1 MAPEAPSTRGLI
13 LASASPRRRE
23 LLAQVGVAFDVEAAA
38 IDETPRSGEAAADYV
53 VRMAEEKARAVAR
66 GHPEAAVIGADTS
79 VVLDGRILGKPE
91 NDSAARDMLSALS
104 GRQHQVMTAVALLK
118 AGRLAHRLS
127 RTEVD
132 FAELTA
138 GWIDG
143 YIASGDPMDKAGAY
157 GIQNAAGLKI
167 RRISG
172 SYSGVVGLPLYE
184 TACLLEAA
192 GVLTTA

>member
-1 MAPEAPSTRGLI
+1 MAPEAPLTRGLI

-38 IDETPRSGEAAADYV
+38 IDETPRSGEAAVDYV

-104 GRQHQVMTAVALLK
+104 GSQHQVMTAVALLK

-157 GIQNAAGLKI
+157 GIQAGRDLI
-167 RRISG
+167 IESVEG
-172 SYSGVVGLPLYE
+172 SIENVMGLPIQALA
-184 TACLLEAA
+184 ACFKEL
-192 GVLTTA
+192 GFDFRN